1 MKSQQTAKFI
11 IHGLNPLGGEI
22 EVYGS
27 KNTAIKIIAAS
38 VLIPGQVILNNVP
51 DILDVQKMI
60 SILEKMGGIFS
71 RQDHQLTLDLTD
83 LRPIDPDPDLVRQM
97 RASIVLV
104 GPLLARFGKVS
115 IPHPGGCLIGPRPI
129 DRHLK
134 AFRDLGAEI
143 IENQHNCQFK
153 FSQSPQAKKVIFN
166 KISVTASE
174 NVIIFAAFQKQ
185 KTIIEN
191 AAIEPEVIDLI
202 EFLKLAGAKIQVLG
216 RRIEILGTQQLKP
229 LNYKIIPDRIE
240 AATFAIM
247 AAASRGN
254 LNIKHLNPDHLTSLL
269 SKFQAMGIKFE
280 KGKDFLYIKNS
291 PKILATNIF
300 TAEYPGFPTDIQS
313 PMGLLLTQAEGK
325 SRLKENIFE
334 NRLGYLLELQKMGA
348 KIKIINS
355 KEAIIFGPTPLHGA
369 KINSLDLR
377 AGATLIIGGL
387 IAKGKTEILQAEN
400 IDRGYEK
407 IEERLKKIG
416 ARIERVLI

>member
-38 VLIPGQVILNNVP
+38 VLIPGQVILDNVP

-60 SILEKMGGIFS
+60 SILEKMGGIFH
-71 RQDHQLTLDLTD
+71 RQGHKLILDLTN

-104 GPLLARFGKVS
+104 GPLLSRFGKVS
-115 IPHPGGCLIGPRPI
+115 IPHPGGCLIGARPI

-134 AFRDLGAEI
+134 AFRDLGAKI
-143 IENQHNCQFK
+143 IENRDSCQFQ
-153 FSQSPQAKKVIFN
+153 FSQSPQEKKVIFN

-174 NVIIFAAFQKQ
+174 NVIIFAAFQNQ

-202 EFLKLAGAKIQVLG
+202 EFLKLAGAKIKVFG
-216 RRIEILGTQQLKP
+216 RRIEILGAQQLKP
-229 LNYKIIPDRIE
+229 INYKIIPDRIE

-325 SRLKENIFE
+325 SCLKENIFE

-355 KEAIIFGPTPLHGA
+355 KEAIIFGPTPLYGA

-387 IAKGKTEILQAEN
+387 IAKGKTDILQAEN